1 MFYNKVTRIF
11 KREGEKEGGK
21 KKGRKEGK
29 EGRREKKGNIL
40 KCPPRFSYHLRSILL
55 SLFKEMRKSLRL

>member
-29 EGRREKKGNIL
+29 EGRSL
-40 KCPPRFSYHLRSILL
+40 KEEGL
-55 SLFKEMRKSLRL
+55 SHPSPKLQKLP